1 MRKLEPRLMALHI
14 GSMPHTD
21 PVHAVQRVLEALPDI
36 PAWPQLPR
44 RSFRENM
51 YVQFSE
57 GFPGVVIE
65 DEKIY
70 VDRARDL
77 TPELE
82 RLYTAYIEEDPE
94 FAAISREHALG
105 FYQFIETVA
114 TLPQPPAAVKG
125 QVTGPVSWGLTVTD
139 RDGWSV
145 LYDEVLAEALAKHL
159 GMKAA
164 WQERELRKLS
174 PNTIIF
180 LDEPYMASFGS
191 AYVAVGREQA
201 QMLLEEALSAIQGVR
216 GIHCCGNTD
225 WSLLLE
231 TPVDILSLDAYGYA
245 EALALYPEEVHAFL
259 DRGGII
265 AWGIVPTSKDVMQE
279 TTASLVDRLHAAM
292 NLLVRKGIPFEKVLS
307 ASLITPS
314 CGTGTLSPDLAERVF
329 TLTAEVSAEMRRRYG
344 TE

>member
-21 PVHAVQRVLEALPDI
+21 PVHAVQRVLDAFPDI

-57 GFPGVVIE
+57 GFPGVAVE

-82 RLYTAYIEEDPE
+82 RLYTAYIEGDLE
-94 FAAISREHALG
+94 FAAVSREYALG

-114 TLPQPPAAVKG
+114 TLPQPPVAVKG

-145 LYDEVLAEALAKHL
+145 LYDETLAEALTKHL

-191 AYVAVGREQA
+191 AYVALGREQA
-201 QMLLEEALSAIQGVR
+201 RMLLEETLIAIQGVR

-231 TPVDILSLDAYGYA
+231 TSVDILSLDAYGYA

-259 DRGGII
+259 DRGGMI